1 MNKKRLICILLCSL
15 LVICQFVGIFPG
27 TVTDAEAYS
36 LEKPI
41 PTLTGDKKAD
51 IIAIAKSQV
60 GYTEDET
67 GTVYGDWYKKIN
79 NSSYDFT
86 TAPWCAMFI
95 SWCANK
101 AGISSDIIPC
111 TALAKQSASTFK
123 AKGCWKE
130 PKSYVP
136 QVGDMIYFTYGD
148 SEEINHMGLVTA
160 IDNGY
165 VAVCEGNK
173 TSLNGGVGISN
184 YRMNNTGIV
193 GYASP
198 NYNGMSSSSTSPSP
212 TVTPTSTAK
221 PTATVAPT
229 STIKPTATVAPT
241 STAKPTATVAP
252 TSTAKPTATVAPTS
266 TVKPTATVAPIGT
279 AKPTTENTV
288 LVVSEPNRVLR
299 LGAKGEDV
307 KWLQY
312 ILNKLG
318 KYNIKIDGVMGSN
331 TVNIVK
337 KVQANLK
344 LTVDGVVGNATIN
357 AMKNKLGIPTRYIL
371 VDKKTNS
378 AILLRKTTGVT
389 AKQYKYNQIK
399 LTWGKVAGATGYL
412 IYKYDTNKKKYVKYK
427 MVNNNSYIDC
437 NLTPNVAYYYKI
449 VSYKKIEGKY
459 CFGMYS
465 DAVKCVARPA
475 KVVANV
481 KAKGNRSI
489 IVSWVKQNDVS
500 GYEVYRSLSKNGKY
514 TLRKTITDK
523 NRTYF
528 INTGLQLKS
537 TYYYRVRSYK
547 VVKGV
552 KVYGGL
558 SNICTIK
565 VLR

>member
-136 QVGDMIYFTYGD
+136 QVGDMIYFIYGD
-148 SEEINHMGLVTA
+148 SDEINHMGLV
-160 IDNGY
+160 IEVQNGQ
-165 VAVCEGNK
+165 VTVCEGNK

-212 TVTPTSTAK
+212 TVTPTSTA
-221 PTATVAPT
+221 
-229 STIKPTATVAPT
+229 
-241 STAKPTATVAP
+241 
-252 TSTAKPTATVAPTS
+252 
-266 TVKPTATVAPIGT
+266 KPTATVAPIGT